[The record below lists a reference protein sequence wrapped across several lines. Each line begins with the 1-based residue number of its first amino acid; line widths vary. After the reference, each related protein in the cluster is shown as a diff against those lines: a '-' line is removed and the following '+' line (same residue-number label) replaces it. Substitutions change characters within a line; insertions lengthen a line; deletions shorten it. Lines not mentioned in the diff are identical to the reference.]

1 MNQMNEMYSL
11 GPGPRVAVSQ
21 HNTLQARGFFLD
33 AQHFIQHR
41 VEQLEDLKLHLI
53 HSRPL
58 RVAPQPRGIL
68 GSALQLNVNKV
79 RLLPLTHR
87 LEGLEVHLGD
97 W

>member
-58 RVAPQPRGIL
+58 RVGRGATTPQDTSKGPRSNSI
-68 GSALQLNVNKV
+68 AIE
-79 RLLPLTHR
+79 H
-87 LEGLEVHLGD
+87 
-97 W
+97 